1 MKKSNIN
8 LSRVLAILVAVAILV
23 VGLIL
28 AVNYLQQTS
37 NESDQA
43 TETNQSLTAE
53 PAENIEFTASPEGSV
68 LDQLQAINDD
78 VVVVESE
85 EGSYVD
91 SINGLAGGADGK
103 YWSLYV
109 DGEMATIGAADYM
122 PKGGEVIEWKFQRL

>member
-8 LSRVLAILVAVAILV
+8 LSRVLAILAALVILV
-23 VGLIL
+23 IGLVF

-43 TETNQSLTAE
+43 TETNQSVTAE

-68 LDQLQAINDD
+68 LDQLQAINSD

-91 SINGLAGGADGK
+91 SINGLAGGTDGK

-109 DGEMATIGAADYM
+109 DGEMATVGAADYM

>member
-8 LSRVLAILVAVAILV
+8 LSRVLAILAAVVILV
-23 VGLIL
+23 IGLVF

-43 TETNQSLTAE
+43 TETNQSVTAE

-91 SINGLAGGADGK
+91 SINGLAGGTDGK

-109 DGEMATIGAADYM
+109 DGEMATVGAADYM